1 MKKYAIIL
9 AAGKGTRMKT
19 DLPKCAYPLLK
30 KPMIVYIIENLTK
43 TGIIDEMITVVGHKK
58 EVIQNILNSRVSYA
72 VQENQL
78 GTGHAVLMAED
89 LIKEDGYSIILPG
102 DMPLIDDQVIKEAI
116 DFHESSQNDL
126 TLVSTFV
133 HEPEGYGRII
143 IRNEQLEAIVEE
155 KDATEKEKEI
165 NQINTGIYIVDNKM
179 LFDGLKKIS
188 NKNTQNEYYLTDIV
202 KIFKEQKRRIST
214 FILKKAYK
222 AMGINDLYALSQ
234 AEAILRREINKTIM
248 RSGVA
253 MINPDTI
260 TIGDNVV
267 IEENVTISPNCFITG
282 NSVIK
287 KNAFIGPSSEIH
299 NSIIGE
305 NVQIQHSLILNSEVK
320 ENSTI
325 GPFAHLR
332 NGAVIGKN
340 NRIGNFVEVKKSI
353 TGDTFKASHLAYIGD
368 AEIGDNVNFGCGS
381 ITVNYD
387 GVNKYKTI
395 IGDDVFVGCNA
406 NLIAPIVLE
415 DNSTI
420 AAGSTLN
427 KNVPKDSLAIARS
440 YQVNKENYF
449 KNKKKTSK
457 NK

>member
-72 VQENQL
+72 VQEKQL

-179 LFDGLKKIS
+179 LFEGLKKIS

-214 FILKKAYK
+214 FILKKAFK

-332 NGAVIGKN
+332 NGAIIGKN

-406 NLIAPIVLE
+406 NLIAPIILE

-449 KNKKKTSK
+449 KNKKKNVK

>member
-30 KPMIVYIIENLTK
+30 KPMIVYIIENLSK

-72 VQENQL
+72 VQEKQL

-143 IRNEQLEAIVEE
+143 VRNEQLEAIVEE
-155 KDATEKEKEI
+155 KDATEKEKQI

-179 LFDGLKKIS
+179 LFEGLKKIS
-188 NKNTQNEYYLTDIV
+188 NQNTQNEYYLTDIV

-214 FILKKAYK
+214 FILKKAFK

-282 NSVIK
+282 NSIIR

-406 NLIAPIVLE
+406 NLIAPIILE

-449 KNKKKTSK
+449 KNKKKIAK